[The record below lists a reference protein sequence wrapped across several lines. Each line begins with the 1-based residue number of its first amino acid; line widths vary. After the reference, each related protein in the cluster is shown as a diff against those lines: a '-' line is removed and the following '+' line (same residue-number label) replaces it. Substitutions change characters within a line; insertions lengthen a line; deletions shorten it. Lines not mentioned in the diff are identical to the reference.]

1 MGSMTYSPPDS
12 VVVDRIQRAFPSD
25 ELRERAR
32 ATNLVER
39 QRKFD
44 IVALFYTLSFGFAAG
59 SDRSLQAFLERY
71 VEMADCDKLSYAA
84 FHDWFEPGFV
94 ALLREILDDAIE
106 NLDTGRTDLNGRLER
121 FRDVLIADA
130 TIVSLYQDAADVYAA
145 TGEDQAELKLHLI
158 ESLSTGLPTRLR
170 TTDGTTH
177 ERSQLP
183 TGEWVADALIL
194 LDLGFYDFWLFDRID
209 QNGGWF
215 VSRVKDNANF
225 EIVEELR
232 TWRGN
237 SIPLEGESLQAVLD
251 DLQRQEI
258 DIRITLSFDRKR
270 GSGASATRTFRL
282 IGLRNE
288 ETDEYHLYLT
298 NLGKEDYSAPD
309 IAQLY
314 RARWEVELLFKEL
327 KSRFGLDEIN
337 TTDAY
342 IIEALVIIA
351 AISLMM
357 SRVIVDELRS
367 LEARQR
373 EAEAAADADESASRL
388 PRRRCSLAVERHA
401 HLIQLY
407 LMVELGYELPD
418 LDELLLWASRNP
430 NPHRQRLRSQVESGE
445 FSFARH

>member
-1 MGSMTYSPPDS
+1 MGYTPPDS
-12 VVVDRIQRAFPSD
+12 VIIRRIQRAFPSD
-25 ELRERAR
+25 ELRERVR

-44 IVALFYTLSFGFAAG
+44 IVALFYTLAFGFAAG

-71 VEMADCDKLSYAA
+71 VEMADCDELSYAS

-106 NLDTGRTDLNGRLER
+106 NLDTGRRDLNGRLES
-121 FRDVLIADA
+121 FRDVLIADS

-145 TGEDQAELKLHLI
+145 TGDDQAELKLHLT
-158 ESLSTGLPTRLR
+158 ESLSTGLPTRFQ
-170 TTDGTTH
+170 TTGGKTH
-177 ERSQLP
+177 DRSQLP

-237 SIPLEGESLQAVLD
+237 SIPLEGKSLQAVLD

-258 DIRITLSFDRKR
+258 DVRITLSFDRKR
-270 GSGASATRTFRL
+270 GSSASATRTFRL
-282 IGLRNE
+282 VGLRNDE
-288 ETDEYHLYLT
+288 SEEYHLYLT
-298 NLGKEDYSAPD
+298 NLQRDDYRAPD

-342 IIEALVIIA
+342 IIEALVIMA

-357 SRVIVDELRS
+357 SRVIVDELRE
-367 LEARQR
+367 LEAQQR
-373 EAEAAADADESASRL
+373 EMTAAADADSSASRL

-407 LMVELGYELPD
+407 LMLELGYELPD
-418 LDELLLWASRNP
+418 LDELLLWASQNP
-430 NPHRQRLRSQVESGE
+430 NPHRNRLCRQVESGE
-445 FSFARH
+445 FAFDRH

>member
-1 MGSMTYSPPDS
+1 VGSVYSPPDS

-39 QRKFD
+39 ERKFD
-44 IVALFYTLSFGFAAG
+44 IVALFYTLTFGFAAG

-71 VEMADCDKLSYAA
+71 VEMADCDELSYSS
-84 FHDWFEPGFV
+84 FHDWFNPGFV

-106 NLDTGRTDLNGRLER
+106 NLDTGREDLNGRLER

-130 TIVSLYQDAADVYAA
+130 TVVSLYQDAADVYAA
-145 TGEDQAELKLHLI
+145 TGDNQSELKLHLT
-158 ESLSTGLPTRLR
+158 ESLSTGLPTRFR
-170 TTDGTTH
+170 TTNGKTH

-183 TGEWVADALIL
+183 TGEWVAGALIL

-209 QNGGWF
+209 KNDGWF
-215 VSRVKDNANF
+215 VSRVKDDANF

-237 SIPLEGESLQAVLD
+237 SISLEGESLQAVLD

-258 DIRITLSFDRKR
+258 DVQITLSFDRKR

-282 IGLRNE
+282 VGLLNE
-288 ETDEYHLYLT
+288 GTDEYHLYLT
-298 NLGKEDYSAPD
+298 NLRRDDYNAPD

-314 RARWEVELLFKEL
+314 RARWEIELLFKEL

-342 IIEALVIIA
+342 IIEALIIMS

-367 LEARQR
+367 LEAR
-373 EAEAAADADESASRL
+373 EHEGEAAADADSSASRL

-445 FSFARH
+445 FAFDRH

>member
-1 MGSMTYSPPDS
+1 MSYHPPDS

-39 QRKFD
+39 ERKFD
-44 IVALFYTLSFGFAAG
+44 VVALFYTLSFGFAAG
-59 SDRSLQAFLERY
+59 SDRTLQAFLERY
-71 VEMADCDKLSYAA
+71 VEMADCDELSYAA
-84 FHDWFEPGFV
+84 FHEWFEPTFV

-106 NLDTGRTDLNGRLER
+106 NLDTGRAELNGRLDR
-121 FRDVLIADA
+121 FRDVLIADG
-130 TIVSLYQDAADVYAA
+130 TIVNLYEDATDVYAA
-145 TGEDQAELKLHLI
+145 TGEDQAGLKLHLT
-158 ESLSTGLPTRLR
+158 ESLSTGLPTRFQ
-170 TTDGTTH
+170 TTDAKTQ

-183 TGEWVADALIL
+183 SGEWVADSLIL

-209 QNGGWF
+209 ANGGWF
-215 VSRVKDNANF
+215 VSRVKDDANF

-237 SIPLEGESLQAVLD
+237 SIPLEGESLQDVLD
-251 DLQRQEI
+251 DLHRQEI
-258 DIRITLSFDRKR
+258 DVRITLSFDRKR
-270 GSGASATRTFRL
+270 GSCASTTRTFRL
-282 IGLRNE
+282 VGLRND
-288 ETDEYHLYLT
+288 ETEEYHLYLT
-298 NLGKEDYSAPD
+298 NLGKDDYSAPD

-342 IIEALVIIA
+342 IIEALIIMS

-373 EAEAAADADESASRL
+373 EDEAAADADESASRL

-430 NPHRQRLRSQVESGE
+430 NPHRDRLREQVERGE
-445 FSFARH
+445 FGFDRH

>member
-1 MGSMTYSPPDS
+1 
-12 VVVDRIQRAFPSD
+12 QRAFPSD

-39 QRKFD
+39 ERKFD

-71 VEMADCDKLSYAA
+71 VEMADCDDLSYAA

-106 NLDTGRTDLNGRLER
+106 NLDTGRADLSGRLER

-158 ESLSTGLPTRLR
+158 ESLSTGLPTRFR

-258 DIRITLSFDRKR
+258 DVRITLSFERKR

-282 IGLRNE
+282 VGLRNE
-288 ETDEYHLYLT
+288 ETEEYHLYLT
-298 NLGKEDYSAPD
+298 NLGNDDYSAPD

-342 IIEALVIIA
+342 IIEALIIMA

-373 EAEAAADADESASRL
+373 EVEAAADADESASRL

-430 NPHRQRLRSQVESGE
+430 NPHRDRLREQVERGE
-445 FSFARH
+445 FGFGRH

>member
-1 MGSMTYSPPDS
+1 MTYSPPDS
-12 VVVDRIQRAFPSD
+12 VIVGRIQRAFPSD

-39 QRKFD
+39 ERKFD
-44 IVALFYTLSFGFAAG
+44 IVALFYTLSLGFAAG

-71 VEMADCDKLSYAA
+71 VEMSDCEELSYAA
-84 FHDWFEPGFV
+84 FHEWFKPGLV

-106 NLDTGRTDLNGRLER
+106 NLDTGRTDLNGRLEC

-130 TIVSLYQDAADVYAA
+130 TIVSLYQDATDVYAA
-145 TGEDQAELKLHLI
+145 TGDDQAGLKLHLT
-158 ESLSTGLPTRLR
+158 ESLSTGLPTRFQ
-170 TTDGTTH
+170 TTDAKTQ

-183 TGEWVADALIL
+183 TGEWVAGALIL

-209 QNGGWF
+209 TNDGWF
-215 VSRVKDNANF
+215 VSRVKDDANF

-237 SIPLEGESLQAVLD
+237 SIPLDGESLQDVLD

-258 DIRITLSFDRKR
+258 DVRITLSFERKR

-282 IGLRNE
+282 VGLRNE
-288 ETDEYHLYLT
+288 ATEEYHLYLT
-298 NLGKEDYSAPD
+298 NLGKEDYNAPD

-327 KSRFGLDEIN
+327 KSRFGLDEI
-337 TTDAY
+337 TSTDAY
-342 IIEALVIIA
+342 IIEALIITA
-351 AISLMM
+351 ALSLLM
-357 SRVIVDELRS
+357 SRVIVDELRKLDS
-367 LEARQR
+367 RQR
-373 EAEAAADADESASRL
+373 EAAADADSDESASRL

-407 LMVELGYELPD
+407 LMLDLGYELPD
-418 LDELLLWASRNP
+418 LDELLLWVSRNP
-430 NPHRQRLRSQVESGE
+430 NPHRERLRRQVALGE
-445 FSFARH
+445 FPFDRR

>member
-1 MGSMTYSPPDS
+1 MPYSPPDS

-39 QRKFD
+39 ERKFD
-44 IVALFYTLSFGFAAG
+44 IVALFYTLSLGFAAG

-71 VEMADCDKLSYAA
+71 VEMADCDELSYAA

-106 NLDTGRTDLNGRLER
+106 NLDPGRNDLRGRLEH
-121 FRDVLIADA
+121 FRDVLIVDA
-130 TIVSLYQDAADVYAA
+130 TFISLYHDAKDVYTAS
-145 TGEDQAELKLHLI
+145 GDDQAGLKVHLT
-158 ESLSTGLPTRLR
+158 ESLSTGLPTRLQ

-194 LDLGFYDFWLFDRID
+194 FDLGFYDFWLFDRID
-209 QNGGWF
+209 ANDGWF
-215 VSRVKDNANF
+215 VSRVKSNANPK
-225 EIVEELR
+225 IVEELR

-237 SIPLEGESLQAVLD
+237 SITLEGKSLKAVLD

-258 DIRITLSFDRKR
+258 DVLVELEFDRKR
-270 GSGASATRTFRL
+270 GSSATATKQFRL
-282 IGLRNE
+282 VGLLNE
-288 ETDEYHLYLT
+288 ENGEYHLYFT
-298 NLGKEDYSAPD
+298 NLPRSEYSAPD

-327 KSRFGLDEIN
+327 KSRFRLDEIN
-337 TTDAY
+337 TTKPY
-342 IIEALVIIA
+342 IIEALIIMA
-351 AISLMM
+351 AISLMI
-357 SRVIVDELRS
+357 SREIIDELHE
-367 LEARQR
+367 LEAKRR
-373 EAEAAADADESASRL
+373 DAADADESASRL
-388 PRRRCSLAVERHA
+388 PPRRGSLAVERHA

-407 LMVELGYELPD
+407 LMLELGYELPD
-418 LDELLLWASRNP
+418 LDELLLWASREP
-430 NPHRQRLRSQVESGE
+430 NPHRERLRRDVESGE
-445 FSFARH
+445 FAFDRH

>member
-1 MGSMTYSPPDS
+1 VYSPPDS

-39 QRKFD
+39 ERKFD

-59 SDRSLQAFLERY
+59 SDRSLQAFLDRY
-71 VEMADCDKLSYAA
+71 VEMADCDELSYAA

-106 NLDTGRTDLNGRLER
+106 NLDTGRTELNGRLER

-130 TIVSLYQDAADVYAA
+130 TIVSLYQDAADIYAA
-145 TGEDQAELKLHLI
+145 TGEDQAELKLHLT
-158 ESLSTGLPTRLR
+158 ESLSTGLPTRFR

-258 DIRITLSFDRKR
+258 DVRITLSFERKR

-282 IGLRNE
+282 VGLRNE
-288 ETDEYHLYLT
+288 ESEEYHLYLT
-298 NLGKEDYSAPD
+298 NLAREEYSAPD

-342 IIEALVIIA
+342 IIEALIIMA
-351 AISLMM
+351 AISLLM

-367 LEARQR
+367 IEARQR
-373 EAEAAADADESASRL
+373 EVEAAADADESASRL

-430 NPHRQRLRSQVESGE
+430 NPHRNRLREQVERGE
-445 FSFARH
+445 FGFDRP

>member
-1 MGSMTYSPPDS
+1 MTYSPPDS

-71 VEMADCDKLSYAA
+71 VEMADCDELSYAS
-84 FHDWFEPGFV
+84 FHNWFEPGFV

-106 NLDTGRTDLNGRLER
+106 NLDTGRTELNGRLER

-130 TIVSLYQDAADVYAA
+130 TIVSLYQDAADVYTA

-282 IGLRNE
+282 IGLRNA

-298 NLGKEDYSAPD
+298 NLDKEGYSAPD

-342 IIEALVIIA
+342 IIEALVIMA
-351 AISLMM
+351 AISLLM

-430 NPHRQRLRSQVESGE
+430 NPHRKRLRSQVESGE

>member
-1 MGSMTYSPPDS
+1 MTYSPPDS
-12 VVVDRIQRAFPSD
+12 VIVDRIQRAFPSD

-32 ATNLVER
+32 ATNLVQRE
-39 QRKFD
+39 RKFD

-71 VEMADCDKLSYAA
+71 VEMADCDELSYAS

-106 NLDTGRTDLNGRLER
+106 NLDTGREDLNGRLER

-130 TIVSLYQDAADVYAA
+130 TIVSLYQDAADIYTA
-145 TGEDQAELKLHLI
+145 TGDHQAELKLHLT
-158 ESLSTGLPTRLR
+158 ESLSTGLPTRFR

-237 SIPLEGESLQAVLD
+237 SIPLEGESLQAVLE

-258 DIRITLSFDRKR
+258 DVRITLSFERKR

-282 IGLRNE
+282 VGLRNE

-298 NLGKEDYSAPD
+298 NLARESYSAPD

-327 KSRFGLDEIN
+327 KSRFGLDEIK
-337 TTDAY
+337 TTDGY
-342 IIEALVIIA
+342 IIEALIIMA

-373 EAEAAADADESASRL
+373 EGEAAADADSSASRL
-388 PRRRCSLAVERHA
+388 PRRRCSLAVERHG

-407 LMVELGYELPD
+407 LMIELGYELPD

-430 NPHRQRLRSQVESGE
+430 NPHRDRLREQVERGE
-445 FSFARH
+445 FGFDRY

>member
-1 MGSMTYSPPDS
+1 MTYSPPDS

-71 VEMADCDKLSYAA
+71 VEMADCDELSYAA
-84 FHDWFEPGFV
+84 FHNWFEPGFV

-298 NLGKEDYSAPD
+298 NLGKEGYSAPD

-342 IIEALVIIA
+342 IIEALVIMA

-367 LEARQR
+367 VEARQR

-430 NPHRQRLRSQVESGE
+430 NPHRKRLRSQVESGE

>member
-1 MGSMTYSPPDS
+1 MPYSPPDS
-12 VVVDRIQRAFPSD
+12 VVIDRIQRAFPSD

-32 ATNLVER
+32 ATNIVER
-39 QRKFD
+39 ERKFD

-71 VEMADCDKLSYAA
+71 VEIADCDELSYAA
-84 FHDWFEPGFV
+84 FHEWFEPGFV

-106 NLDTGRTDLNGRLER
+106 NLDTGRDDLNGRLER

-130 TIVSLYQDAADVYAA
+130 TIVSLYEDAADVYAA
-145 TGEDQAELKLHLI
+145 TGDDQAGLKLHLT
-158 ESLSTGLPTRLR
+158 ESLSTGLPTRFQ
-170 TTDGTTH
+170 TTDAKTQ

-183 TGEWVADALIL
+183 TGEWVAGALIL

-209 QNGGWF
+209 SNNGWF
-215 VSRVKDNANF
+215 VSRVKDDANF

-237 SIPLEGESLQAVLD
+237 SIPLEGKSLQDVLD

-258 DIRITLSFDRKR
+258 DVRITLSFDLKR
-270 GSGASATRTFRL
+270 GSSGSRTRTFRL
-282 IGLRNE
+282 VGIRNE
-288 ETDEYHLYLT
+288 ESDGYHLYLT
-298 NLGKEDYSAPD
+298 NLSREDYSAPD

-337 TTDAY
+337 TTDTY
-342 IIEALVIIA
+342 IIEALIIMA
-351 AISLMM
+351 AISLLM
-357 SRVIVDELRS
+357 SRVIVDELRR
-367 LEARQR
+367 LEVTQGVK
-373 EAEAAADADESASRL
+373 EDAADADESASRL

-407 LMVELGYELPD
+407 LMLELGYELPD
-418 LDELLLWASRNP
+418 LDELLLLVSREP
-430 NPHRQRLRSQVESGE
+430 NPHRDRLRSEVQSGE
-445 FSFARH
+445 YPFDRY

>member
-1 MGSMTYSPPDS
+1 VDDVYSPPDS

-32 ATNLVER
+32 ATNLIER
-39 QRKFD
+39 ERKFD
-44 IVALFYTLSFGFAAG
+44 IVALFYTLTFGFAAG

-71 VEMADCDKLSYAA
+71 VEMADCDQLSYAA

-145 TGEDQAELKLHLI
+145 TGKDQAELKLHLT
-158 ESLSTGLPTRLR
+158 ESFSTGLPTRFR

-225 EIVEELR
+225 KIVEELR

-258 DIRITLSFDRKR
+258 DVRITLSFERKR
-270 GSGASATRTFRL
+270 GSGVSATRTFRL
-282 IGLRNE
+282 VGLRNE
-288 ETDEYHLYLT
+288 ETEEYHLYLT
-298 NLGKEDYSAPD
+298 NLGREDYSAPD

-342 IIEALVIIA
+342 IIEALIIMA

-373 EAEAAADADESASRL
+373 EDEAAADADESASRL

-430 NPHRQRLRSQVESGE
+430 NPHRQRLRRDVESGE
-445 FSFARH
+445 FAFDRH

>member
-1 MGSMTYSPPDS
+1 MSYHPPDS

-39 QRKFD
+39 ERKFD
-44 IVALFYTLSFGFAAG
+44 VVALFYTLSFGFAAG
-59 SDRSLQAFLERY
+59 SDRTLQAFLERY
-71 VEMADCDKLSYAA
+71 VEMADCDELSYAA
-84 FHDWFEPGFV
+84 FHEWFEPTFV

-106 NLDTGRTDLNGRLER
+106 NLDTGRAELNGRLDR
-121 FRDVLIADA
+121 FRDVLIADG
-130 TIVSLYQDAADVYAA
+130 TIVNLYEDATDVYAA
-145 TGEDQAELKLHLI
+145 TGEDQAGLKLHLT
-158 ESLSTGLPTRLR
+158 ESLSTGLPTRFQ
-170 TTDGTTH
+170 TTDAKTQ

-183 TGEWVADALIL
+183 SGEWVAGSLIL

-209 QNGGWF
+209 ANGGWF
-215 VSRVKDNANF
+215 VSRVKDDANF

-237 SIPLEGESLQAVLD
+237 SIPLEGESLQDVLD
-251 DLQRQEI
+251 DLHRQEI
-258 DIRITLSFDRKR
+258 DVRITLSFDRKR
-270 GSGASATRTFRL
+270 GSCASTTRTFRL
-282 IGLRNE
+282 VGLRND
-288 ETDEYHLYLT
+288 ETEEYHLYLT
-298 NLGKEDYSAPD
+298 NLGKDNYSAPD
-309 IAQLY
+309 IVQLY

-342 IIEALVIIA
+342 IIEALIIMS

-373 EAEAAADADESASRL
+373 EDEAAADADESASRL

-430 NPHRQRLRSQVESGE
+430 NPHRDRLREQVERGE
-445 FSFARH
+445 FGFDRH

>member
-1 MGSMTYSPPDS
+1 MTYSPPDS

-32 ATNLVER
+32 ATSLVQR
-39 QRKFD
+39 KRKFD
-44 IVALFYTLSFGFAAG
+44 VVALFYTLSFGFAAG
-59 SDRSLQAFLERY
+59 SDRSIQAFLERF
-71 VEMADCDKLSYAA
+71 VEMADCDELTYAT
-84 FHDWFEPGFV
+84 FHGWFSPPFV

-106 NLDTGRTDLNGRLER
+106 NLDTGREDLNGRLER

-130 TIVSLYQDAADVYAA
+130 TIVSLYQDAAEVYAA
-145 TGEDQAELKLHLI
+145 TGDDQAGLKLHLT
-158 ESLSTGLPTRLR
+158 ESLSTGLPTRVR
-170 TTDGTTH
+170 TTDAKTQ

-183 TGEWVADALIL
+183 TGEWVAGALIL

-209 QNGGWF
+209 TNDGWF
-215 VSRVKDNANF
+215 VSRVKDDANF

-237 SIPLEGESLQAVLD
+237 SIPLEGESLQDVLN

-258 DIRITLSFDRKR
+258 DVRITLSFERKR
-270 GSGASATRTFRL
+270 GSCASTTRTFRL
-282 IGLRNE
+282 VGLRNE
-288 ETDEYHLYLT
+288 DAEEYHLYLT
-298 NLGKEDYSAPD
+298 NLGRDDYSAPD

-342 IIEALVIIA
+342 IIEALIIVA
-351 AISLMM
+351 AISLLM
-357 SRVIVDELRS
+357 SRVIVDELRKLDRKQCEGES
-367 LEARQR
+367 AV
-373 EAEAAADADESASRL
+373 DADESASRL

-407 LMVELGYELPD
+407 LMIELGYELPD

-430 NPHRQRLRSQVESGE
+430 NPHRQRLRRQVESGE
-445 FSFARH
+445 FAFDRH